1 MATATATATAIPT
14 QRRWHSVRDSLSLAL
29 VDDGEVVVV
38 VLLDATTVSRS
49 PCLNMFAAS
58 RRTRSRTT
66 HQRRRPRQSRSHRGQ
81 THWPGTTAIVDADR
95 AGRRIVEGIL
105 RIRLIL
111 MVIVASHGRPF
122 PYAVQTSVGSNIP
135 SRGIPG
141 RSHKGH
147 RTRIPAADV
156 HALLPIAA
164 RSLELHERARVET

>member
-1 MATATATATAIPT
+1 MFE
-14 QRRWHSVRDSLSLAL
+14 HVRSLP
-29 VDDGEVVVV
+29 GERAPEQHTNGGGH
-38 VLLDATTVSRS
+38 DNHDRIG
-49 PCLNMFAAS
+49 
-58 RRTRSRTT
+58 
-66 HQRRRPRQSRSHRGQ
+66 GQ

-156 HALLPIAA
+156 HALRSIAA